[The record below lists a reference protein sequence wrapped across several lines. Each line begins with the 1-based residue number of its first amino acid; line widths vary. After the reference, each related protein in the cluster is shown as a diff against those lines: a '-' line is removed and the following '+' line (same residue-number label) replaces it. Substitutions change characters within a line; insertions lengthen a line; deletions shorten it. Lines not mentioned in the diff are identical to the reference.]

1 MSESHSSPS
10 RLGLWA
16 GFAAVY
22 LIWGSTYL
30 AIRYAIQTLPPFLMA
45 GGRFFLSG
53 LILVVFLA
61 VRREPLP
68 PRRDWRGAFLVGVL
82 LLVGGNG
89 SVVWAEQRVPSGV
102 TAMLIACTPFWMIL
116 FDRLSGGLLHLRA
129 RTVIAMAV
137 GFFGVFL
144 LIYPK
149 EVGKFSAIPLLPAL
163 AIVGA
168 GCWWSL
174 GSILARHV
182 RMPSS
187 PWWTTTLQ
195 MLAGGIVLLVLGTL
209 HGEWSRLDFSK
220 VSRTS
225 CLAWI
230 YLVGF
235 GSIVGYS
242 SYLWILRHSTPT
254 RVSTYAFVNP
264 VVALFLGWALA
275 GEAIT
280 PRTLVAAALILPS
293 VLVLISGKEERN
305 DHGRQGGKL
314 REGLDSSLELS

>member
-1 MSESHSSPS
+1 MVAFPKKPS
-10 RLGLWA
+10 RWSLWL

-45 GGRFFLSG
+45 GARFFLSG
-53 LILVVFLA
+53 LILVACLA
-61 VRREPLP
+61 VKRVPLP
-68 PRRDWRGAFLVGVL
+68 PRRDWQGAFIVGVL

-102 TAMLIACTPFWMIL
+102 TAMLIASTPFWMIL
-116 FDRLSGGLLHLRA
+116 FDRLSGGLLRLRA
-129 RTVIAMAV
+129 RTLIALVV
-137 GFFGVFL
+137 GFAGVFL

-149 EVGKFSAIPLLPAL
+149 EVGKFSAIPLVPAL

-174 GSILARHV
+174 GSILSRYV

-187 PWWTTTLQ
+187 PWWTTALQ
-195 MLAGGIVLLVLGTL
+195 MFAGGTVLLGLGTL

-220 VSRTS
+220 VSFTS
-225 CLAWI
+225 WIAWT

-242 SYLWILRHSTPT
+242 AYLWILRHSTPT

-264 VVALFLGWALA
+264 VVALFLGWAIA

-280 PRTLVAAALILPS
+280 PRTLLAAALILPS
-293 VLVLISGKEERN
+293 VLVLISGKEERS
-305 DHGRQGGKL
+305 DHGKRGRNL